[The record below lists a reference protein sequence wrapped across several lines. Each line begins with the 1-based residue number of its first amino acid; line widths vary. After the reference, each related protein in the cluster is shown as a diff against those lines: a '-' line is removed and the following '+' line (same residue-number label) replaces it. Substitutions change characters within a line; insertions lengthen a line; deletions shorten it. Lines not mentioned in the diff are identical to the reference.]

1 MITLGVKE
9 NTMDDEQEFDL
20 DFEYDPYAEYG
31 EYDEDLASM
40 ADEDQHDWAFYD
52 SLAVS
57 EY

>member
-1 MITLGVKE
+1 
-9 NTMDDEQEFDL
+9 MDDEEEFDL
-20 DFEYDPYAEYG
+20 EFEYDPYSEYD
-31 EYDEDLASM
+31 EYDEDLASI